1 MKITAFVSATVITLM
16 MLQAAHAKDAADLCG
31 EYTSVDVDEKTID
44 MGNNIFFMAFR
55 SSTQMNAK
63 DNSKYNQL
71 SGQCTGGAVIYPDK
85 TIEAEGLCAVE
96 DVAGDVLTYAFTQS
110 RTDKQGKF
118 QRKGGTGKFANSKDT
133 GWYMPISLSGEMTKG
148 QWGGKGACK

>member
-1 MKITAFVSATVITLM
+1 MKITALISASVITLM
-16 MLQAAHAKDAADLCG
+16 MMHAAQAKDAADLCG
-31 EYTSVDVDEKTID
+31 EYTSVDVEEKTVD

-63 DNSKYNQL
+63 EDSKYNQL

-96 DVAGDVLTYAFTQS
+96 DVSGDVLTYAFTQG
-110 RTDKQGKF
+110 RQDKQGKF
-118 QRKGGTGKFANSKDT
+118 QRKGGTGKFANAKDT
-133 GWYMPISLSGEMTKG
+133 GWYAPVSLSGDMTKG
-148 QWGGKGACK
+148 NWGGKGACK

>member
-1 MKITAFVSATVITLM
+1 MKINALVYATVITLTM
-16 MLQAAHAKDAADLCG
+16 MHAAQAKDATDLCG

-44 MGNNIFFMAFR
+44 MGNNIFFMTFR

-63 DNSKYNQL
+63 EDSKYNQL

-96 DVAGDVLTYAFTQS
+96 DVAGDVLTYAFTQG
-110 RTDKQGKF
+110 RQDKQGKF
-118 QRKGGTGKFANSKDT
+118 QRKGGTGKFANSKDS
-133 GWYMPISLSGEMTKG
+133 GWYVPVSLSGEMTKG
-148 QWGGKGACK
+148 NWGGKNACK

>member
-63 DNSKYNQL
+63 ENSKYN
-71 SGQCTGGAVIYPDK
+71 
-85 TIEAEGLCAVE
+85 
-96 DVAGDVLTYAFTQS
+96 
-110 RTDKQGKF
+110 
-118 QRKGGTGKFANSKDT
+118 
-133 GWYMPISLSGEMTKG
+133 
-148 QWGGKGACK
+148 

>member
-1 MKITAFVSATVITLM
+1 MKTTALVYATVITLTM
-16 MLQAAHAKDAADLCG
+16 MHAAQAKDATDLCG

-44 MGNNIFFMAFR
+44 MGNNIFFMTFR

-63 DNSKYNQL
+63 EDSKYNQL

-96 DVAGDVLTYAFTQS
+96 DVAGDVLTYAFTQG
-110 RTDKQGKF
+110 RQDKQGKF
-118 QRKGGTGKFANSKDT
+118 QRKGGTGKFANSKDS
-133 GWYMPISLSGEMTKG
+133 GWYVPVSLSGEMTKG
-148 QWGGKGACK
+148 NWGGKNACK